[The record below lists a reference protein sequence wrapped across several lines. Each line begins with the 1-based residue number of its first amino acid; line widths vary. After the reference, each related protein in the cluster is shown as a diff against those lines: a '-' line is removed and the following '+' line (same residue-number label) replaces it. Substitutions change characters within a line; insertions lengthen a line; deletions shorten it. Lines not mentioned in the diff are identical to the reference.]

1 MIDPCAEIAELIAV
15 ALAGPLPAR
24 LESHL
29 DACPRCLALL
39 EDTATLGDE
48 IQHVFS
54 REGDD
59 YRHASDF
66 EARVI
71 AALSTRPP
79 PELDPDPDGVEPTR
93 PMRRLRLQL

>member
-1 MIDPCAEIAELIAV
+1 MIDPCSEIAEMIAV

-39 EDTATLGDE
+39 EDTAVLGDAV
-48 IQHVFS
+48 QHVFS

-59 YRHASDF
+59 YQHASDF
-66 EARVI
+66 EARVL
-71 AALSTRPP
+71 AAI
-79 PELDPDPDGVEPTR
+79 DPDPEGVEPTR
-93 PMRRLRLQL
+93 PMRRLRLQM